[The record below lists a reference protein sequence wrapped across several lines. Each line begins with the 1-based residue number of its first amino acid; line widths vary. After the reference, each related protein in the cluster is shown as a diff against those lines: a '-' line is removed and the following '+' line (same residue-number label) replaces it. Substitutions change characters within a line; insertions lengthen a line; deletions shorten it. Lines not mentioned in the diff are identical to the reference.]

1 MRRMVGVV
9 SLLGAIACAQRETPP
24 PQREATQDRAAVE
37 RTITTW
43 FDSALAT
50 GDTARVRASLADDFA
65 ILEDSVWYDRDGFVA
80 FVAGLPALVGGPFTL
95 RYALSDWRTTVE
107 GDVAWTS
114 LTNRALLVPAK
125 GDTLRLAWRETAVLR
140 RRDST
145 WQIARYQSAPMR

>member
-1 MRRMVGVV
+1 MRRIAGIV
-9 SLLGAIACAQRETPP
+9 SLLGSVACAQRESP
-24 PQREATQDRAAVE
+24 PQQIDVVVDRAAVE
-37 RTITTW
+37 RTITVW

-50 GDTARVRASLADDFA
+50 LDTARVRASLADDFA

-80 FVAGLPALVGGPFTL
+80 FVAGLPSLVGGPFTL
-95 RYALSDWRTTVE
+95 EYALSDWRTTVE

-140 RRDST
+140 RRDAA
-145 WQIARYQSAPMR
+145 WQIARYHSAPIR